1 MESFYIVQFTEPYTC
16 KYCHNKYGHRRIKKH
31 QRDFVCDTCP
41 SRLAKLKELV
51 RKSKIKCICQK
62 THAPGKV
69 RDECL
74 VNLDYR
80 HVKWPGSDEG
90 LILKDFRFLQS
101 ISKEK
106 VPRWWAQARGPH
118 KYKNVDPTSSQD
130 GSSMIK

>member
-1 MESFYIVQFTEPYTC
+1 M
-16 KYCHNKYGHRRIKKH
+16 
-31 QRDFVCDTCP
+31 
-41 SRLAKLKELV
+41 AKLKELV
-51 RKSKIKCICQK
+51 RKSEIKCICQK

-101 ISKEK
+101 IPKEK
-106 VPRWWAQARGPH
+106 VPSWWAQACGPH
-118 KYKNVDPTSSQD
+118 KK
-130 GSSMIK
+130 KHL